1 MAYKIAIARENY
13 KVFSGVTVFF
23 YRILFVDNLWRT
35 FCSILKKRFDIKYK
49 DESFRRS
56 CFSEEYL
63 KENTTE
69 IYEKIGNSCA
79 IIFSEEKSRY
89 FIVLIED
96 SVYKRVVFGMDG
108 NYRETLGNMS
118 MLKNYFILIK
128 APNS

>member
-1 MAYKIAIARENY
+1 MAYKIGIARENY

-23 YRILFVDNLWRT
+23 YRVLFVDNLWKT
-35 FCSILKKRFDIKYK
+35 FCSILRNRFNIKYK
-49 DESFRRS
+49 DKSFRQS

-79 IIFSEEKSRY
+79 IIFSEEKNRY

-96 SVYKRVVFGMDG
+96 GTYKRVVFGMDG
-108 NYRETLGNMS
+108 NYRETLGKMS

-128 APNS
+128 APND